1 HSLLQKMFE
10 VMCTVWEEGHKSVTL
25 LNFWKPPTAAQH
37 TIESVPPNAVVGKD
51 AILFVTNLPENL
63 LGYVW
68 YTGDRVEPKLQIL
81 SYVIDSSEITP
92 WPRYNGQEKIYPDG
106 SLLFQNATQED
117 TGYYTLQVLKRT
129 LPYEVGTGQLHVYPD
144 HPPTTAHLNIEL
156 VPPNTVV
163 GKDVILL
170 VTDLPENLVGY
181 VWYKGDRVQHI
192 RNILGPGYNGREKT
206 EPDGS
211 LLFQNTTQEDT
222 GYHTLQGL
230 KRTLLYEV
238 GTRQLHIHRQS
249 FLSDRWVS
257 VGVNSTSHKQD

>member
-1 HSLLQKMFE
+1 MEPLSAPVWRGYIPWWGLLLAI
-10 VMCTVWEEGHKSVTL
+10 TL

-117 TGYYTLQVLKRT
+117 TGYYILQVLKRT
-129 LPYEVGTGQLHVYPD
+129 L
-144 HPPTTAHLNIEL
+144 
-156 VPPNTVV
+156 
-163 GKDVILL
+163 
-170 VTDLPENLVGY
+170 
-181 VWYKGDRVQHI
+181 
-192 RNILGPGYNGREKT
+192 
-206 EPDGS
+206 
-211 LLFQNTTQEDT
+211 
-222 GYHTLQGL
+222 
-230 KRTLLYEV
+230 TLLYEV
-238 GTRQLHIHRQS
+238 GTRQLHIHRES